1 MTSHFFIQGDPGI
14 GKSAIAARLAKE
26 RGYIHHFNI
35 RADGIDTVEV
45 FLKNRKLSSRMR
57 QFLLQI
63 KLYWIA
69 CVWASFGGLIQTA

>member
-1 MTSHFFIQGDPGI
+1 MEETAADLRMSLVQQVGD
-14 GKSAIAARLAKE
+14 REL
-26 RGYIHHFNI
+26 
-35 RADGIDTVEV
+35 
-45 FLKNRKLSSRMR
+45 FLKARVGLSKGFGCGLVKNGPDTIDRKLSSRMR